1 MAYTIKN
8 TDGTTL
14 LLLADGTIDEITTS
28 LTLIGKNYNGFGAH
42 LNNNLIKILGNSAN
56 TINNP
61 PVSPIKG
68 QLWYDTTRKRLQI
81 YDGSFRPVSGAIS
94 SSSQPPDLVEG
105 DLWWDTTNSQLKIY
119 RGSGLPVALVGP
131 AFSASIGENGWVLP
145 TTQVRD
151 PDNYLKN
158 ITVIKNYGNTLGYIS
173 DTAFIINTATTYS
186 YLTTGTTTATVKGLT
201 ILGDI
206 QFSGKITSNF
216 LTLDLN
222 LSYLTTSDDL
232 YLPANTST
240 QNIRIAAVLRGM
252 FPINTGTTTMQNFY
266 NSSPSLKEVGV
277 PVYSQARVLCYS
289 TSTPNVYQIRLF
301 EAATTGAW
309 LDKYVSS
316 SYTATNT
323 ICEFTRI

>member
-14 LLLADGTIDEITTS
+14 LSLADGTVDEIATS
-28 LTLIGKNYNGFGAH
+28 LTLIGKNYSGFGAY
-42 LNNNLIKILGNSAN
+42 LNNNFVKLLGNSAN
-56 TINNP
+56 TTSNP
-61 PVSPIKG
+61 PVSPLKG
-68 QLWYDTTRKRLQI
+68 QLWYDTTKKRLQV
-81 YDGSFRPVSGAIS
+81 YDESFKSVSGAIV
-94 SSSQPPDLVEG
+94 SSSQPDLVEG
-105 DLWWDTTNSQLKIY
+105 DLWWDTTNNQLKIY
-119 RGSGLPVALVGP
+119 RSGLPIAVIGP
-131 AFSASIGENGWVLP
+131 AFSSTVGENGWVLP

-151 PDNYLKN
+151 RDNSLKN
-158 ITVIKNYGNTLGYIS
+158 VTLLKNYGNTLGYIS
-173 DTAFIINTATTYS
+173 DAPFTISTATTYS

-222 LSYLTTSDDL
+222 LSYLTTSDDM
-232 YLPANTST
+232 YSPTSTST
-240 QNIRIAAVLRGM
+240 QNIRIASVLRGM

-266 NSSPSLKEVGV
+266 NTSSSLKEVGV

-301 EAATTGAW
+301 EATSTGAW

-316 SYTATNT
+316 TYTATNT
-323 ICEFTRI
+323 ICEFTRT

>member
-1 MAYTIKN
+1 MSYTIKN

-14 LLLADGTIDEITTS
+14 LLLADGTVDEITTS
-28 LTLIGKNYNGFGAH
+28 LALIGKNYNGFGEF
-42 LNNNLIKILGNSAN
+42 LNNNFVKLLGNSAN
-56 TINNP
+56 TTANP
-61 PVSPIKG
+61 PVSPLKG
-68 QLWYDTTRKRLQI
+68 QLWYDTSKQRLQV
-81 YDGSFRPVSGAIS
+81 YDGAFKSVSGAIVS
-94 SSSQPPDLVEG
+94 STQPDLVEG
-105 DLWWDTTNSQLKIY
+105 DLWWDTTNNQLKIY
-119 RGSGLPVALVGP
+119 RTGLPLAVIGP
-131 AFSASIGENGWVLP
+131 AFSSSVGENGWVLP

-151 PDNYLKN
+151 RDNYLKN
-158 ITVIKNYGNTLGYIS
+158 VTLLKNYGNTLGYIS
-173 DTAFIINTATTYS
+173 DAPFTISTSTTYS

-222 LSYLTTSDDL
+222 LSYLTTSDNL
-232 YLPANTST
+232 YSPASTST
-240 QNIRIAAVLRGM
+240 QNIRIASVLRGM

-266 NSSPSLKEVGV
+266 NTSSNLREVGV

-301 EAATTGAW
+301 EATSTGVW

-316 SYTATNT
+316 TYTATNT
-323 ICEFTRI
+323 ICEFTRT